1 MSVLAKHTQ
10 GKGGPDKIFRISG
23 MAKARA
29 AEVGKENIVN
39 ATTGAFLDADGQ
51 LITLKTVE
59 DTVKTIPFRDSAE
72 YASIEGTPGFI
83 EAAIDAAFR
92 EYRPNGYIGGV
103 ATPGGTGGLHHAI
116 YNYLDDGD
124 TVLTMDRYWAAYKS
138 IARETGRNF
147 DTFVTFDENG
157 RFNVQGCI
165 AKLREYAEKQT
176 NVFMILNTPANNP
189 TGYNVKQDEWEA
201 VVAELRSIANNGRN
215 NVVLLLDIA
224 YIDFAAPEA
233 RQFFT
238 LFNDLPENFLL
249 LVAYT
254 MSKSYAMYG
263 YRLGCLLCVSS
274 SQEEVDSFVAINK
287 FSSRATW
294 SNCSKLGMLVME
306 KINKDPELKAAF
318 RAEQEELRLSLL
330 NRAEV
335 FIKEA
340 QEAGLKTCPFDSG
353 FFVTVPTVK
362 AEEVAAELRKSDIF
376 MVPLGDGANA
386 GIRVA
391 LCALPEEKI
400 VGMAAKIKEALDAV
414 GE

>member
-39 ATTGAFLDADGQ
+39 ATTGAFLDANGQ

-92 EYRPNGYIGGV
+92 EYRPNGYISGV

-138 IARETGRNF
+138 IARECGRNF
-147 DTFVTFDENG
+147 DTFVSFDENG
-157 RFNVQGCI
+157 NFNVQGCI

-176 NVFMILNTPANNP
+176 NVFMVLNTPANNP
-189 TGYNVKQDEWEA
+189 TGYNVKQNEWEA
-201 VVAELRSIANNGRN
+201 IMAELRAIADNGKN

-238 LFNDLPENFLL
+238 LFHDLPENFLL

-340 QEAGLKTCPFDSG
+340 QEVGLKTCPFDSG

>member
-201 VVAELRSIANNGRN
+201 VVAELRAIANNGRN

>member
-201 VVAELRSIANNGRN
+201 VVAELRVIANNGRN